1 MQHCIVI
8 SSMFICTL
16 LSMCPQTV
24 PIRMYAA
31 YETEK
36 RMDGPY
42 EYTLYFFPFVYAIL
56 LNFIADFAS
65 LFGQLCN
72 KPSRR

>member
-1 MQHCIVI
+1 
-8 SSMFICTL
+8 
-16 LSMCPQTV
+16 MCPQTV

-36 RMDGPY
+36 RVDGPY

-56 LNFIADFAS
+56 LNFIAADRKS
-65 LFGQLCN
+65 VV
-72 KPSRR
+72 